1 MQEYIDN
8 GLRLGWLINPQDKQA
23 EIYRPGKPVE
33 IIQLP
38 TGSKAI
44 LWGGGK
50 SVPLATA
57 TTDIAKMFFWN

>member
-44 LWGGGK
+44 L
-50 SVPLATA
+50 
-57 TTDIAKMFFWN
+57 